1 MISFDTPFGIW
12 LIAMTTPATRKLKHY
27 LKYLVKDL
35 RAMTICYFGI
45 QFIGSQII
53 LLCYTHSIWIMSSSK
68 RKLLLVFIV
77 IMIIITNIPRCN
89 DRSLS
94 SRSICD
100 GSSNGVCLFIVS
112 FLSFSSS
119 LSLNSCYTHCSKKG
133 FVKGIN
139 NLPSLLS
146 PNVVTISPNVV

>member
-1 MISFDTPFGIW
+1 
-12 LIAMTTPATRKLKHY
+12 
-27 LKYLVKDL
+27 
-35 RAMTICYFGI
+35 
-45 QFIGSQII
+45 
-53 LLCYTHSIWIMSSSK
+53 MSSSK
-68 RKLLLVFIV
+68 MKLLLVFIV

-89 DRSLS
+89 DRSFS
-94 SRSICD
+94 SRSISD

-139 NLPSLLS
+139 NLPSLLFVFPS
-146 PNVVTISPNVV
+146 KGFYTKKSSILLSVFGHPYWSKNHTGRIIWEKFLKKNFVRPIKML